1 MTFSGR
7 SDILLLAEVLLKYI
21 YYIMVILLIL
31 SALIGYA
38 LIPARV
44 PENKAALIINGKT
57 VSADEFNK
65 LFSSQS
71 GPHPDRE
78 TFINSL
84 ITREL
89 LIQESQKE
97 GIDKEETFR
106 RSIQNFYEQSLIK
119 LLMDRKF
126 ASLGASVS
134 DDELNNYISLLNR
147 KMQLTIFNFRS
158 PGEAKK
164 SNLAGGERRTMYLE
178 DLSWDLRV
186 PIAALAVGGHTGPIK
201 TGGNFVVVR
210 LDGMEK
216 PSARPATPDRESIR
230 KMVAEEK
237 REKMIN
243 DWIDDLREKAKVKIL
258 IKE

>member
-21 YYIMVILLIL
+21 YYIVAILLMI

-38 LIPARV
+38 LMPARV

-71 GPHPDRE
+71 GHPPDPE

-97 GIDKEETFR
+97 GVDKEENFR

-126 ASLGASVS
+126 SSLRVSVS
-134 DDELNNYISLLNR
+134 DEELERYVSFLNR

-158 PGEAKK
+158 PEEA
-164 SNLAGGERRTMYLE
+164 LASKLTGGERKTLYLE
-178 DLSWDLRV
+178 DLSHDLRTFV
-186 PIAALAVGGHTGPIK
+186 AALKVGGHTGPIK

-210 LDGMEK
+210 LDGVET
-216 PSARPATPDRESIR
+216 PPARPAAPDRESIR
-230 KMVAEEK
+230 KMLTDGK

-243 DWIDDLREKAKVKIL
+243 NWIADLREKAKIKIL
-258 IKE
+258 IKK